1 MADDG
6 GNGDGATAGDCYAHH
21 HRRDIKLAGDS
32 SENLDSISSLPDVI
46 LQQIL
51 SYLPTNLA
59 IRTSVLSTRWRH
71 VWYDTPSLYFDGPGT
86 LYRGLKADT
95 INKTLARYKLPKIMS
110 FHLYT
115 NMLDNVPYI
124 DDWIE
129 FAISRNVEN
138 LSLDCGES
146 NGHGFHSI
154 PEFIYTSSSVKQL
167 SLRHC
172 HLIPRCALSWTSLK
186 NLSLHTCSL
195 CDEFFAK
202 TLCGFPFLE
211 SLKLFY
217 VLNLMV
223 LDLSKSLR
231 LKTLEIYSYMFER
244 GPMQI
249 VAPHI
254 HSLKLTKSKFSCTLV
269 DVSSLTEATVEA
281 IPDVDFRTP
290 KQPKTLQVMT
300 LKMLEKLQNVE
311 KLTLGANFLK
321 LLSIA
326 KVQGLSFPMFKAKAL
341 TLETTMY
348 LCVTPGV
355 KDDLLYNF
363 DPRGL
368 NPDQRCCRCWVFER
382 TLSLK
387 TKHVAS
393 FMKIILKN
401 TKTLE
406 KMVVRLKDYLEERG
420 FEELLQIVPLLS
432 LDNNINIVLS

>member
-6 GNGDGATAGDCYAHH
+6 GNGDGATSGDCYAHH

-51 SYLPTNLA
+51 SYLPTKLS

-71 VWYDTPSLYFDGPGT
+71 VW
-86 LYRGLKADT
+86 GLKADT
-95 INKTLARYKLPKIMS
+95 LNKTLARYKLPKIMS

-124 DDWIE
+124 DGWIE

-138 LSLDCGES
+138 LSLDLGES
-146 NGHGFHSI
+146 NGRGFHSI

-172 HLIPRCALSWTSLK
+172 HLIPRCAVSWKSLK

-195 CDEFFAK
+195 SDEFFAK

-211 SLKLFY
+211 SLK
-217 VLNLMV
+217 N
-223 LDLSKSLR
+223 
-231 LKTLEIYSYMFER
+231 SYFEP
-244 GPMQI
+244 GPMHI

-281 IPDVDFRTP
+281 IPDVDFCMRN
-290 KQPKTLQVMT
+290 QPTNLQVMT

-311 KLTLGANFLK
+311 KLTFGANFLK

-326 KVQGLSFPMFKAKAL
+326 KVHGVSFPMFKAKAL
-341 TLETTMY
+341 TVETTMY
-348 LCVTPGV
+348 EHCVTPGV
-355 KDDLLYNF
+355 VSVLQNAPELKWLTLVHIMDSRSGFIQKDDLLYNL
-363 DPRGL
+363 DPR
-368 NPDQRCCRCWVFER
+368 DQHCRCWVFER
-382 TLSLK
+382 TFSLK

-393 FMKIILKN
+393 FLKIILKN

-406 KMVVRLKDYLEERG
+406 KMVVRLKDYLEEKC
-420 FEELLQIVPLLS
+420 FEELLQIVPSLS
-432 LDNNINIVLS
+432 LDNNISILLS

>member
-6 GNGDGATAGDCYAHH
+6 GNGDGATAGDCYTHH

-51 SYLPTNLA
+51 SYLPTKLA

-95 INKTLARYKLPKIMS
+95 LNKTLARYKLPKIMS

-124 DDWIE
+124 DGWIE

-172 HLIPRCALSWTSLK
+172 HLIPTCALSWTSLK

-195 CDEFFAK
+195 SDEFFAK

-217 VLNLMV
+217 VLNLM
-223 LDLSKSLR
+223 
-231 LKTLEIYSYMFER
+231 
-244 GPMQI
+244 
-249 VAPHI
+249 
-254 HSLKLTKSKFSCTLV
+254 
-269 DVSSLTEATVEA
+269 
-281 IPDVDFRTP
+281 
-290 KQPKTLQVMT
+290 
-300 LKMLEKLQNVE
+300 
-311 KLTLGANFLK
+311 

-326 KVQGLSFPMFKAKAL
+326 KVQGLSFPMIKAKAL

>member
-51 SYLPTNLA
+51 SYLPTKLS

-86 LYRGLKADT
+86 FYRGLKADT
-95 INKTLARYKLPKIMS
+95 LNKTLARYKLPKIMS

-124 DDWIE
+124 DGWIE

-138 LSLDCGES
+138 LSLDLGES
-146 NGHGFHSI
+146 NGRGFHSI

-172 HLIPRCALSWTSLK
+172 HLIPRCAVSWTSLK

-195 CDEFFAK
+195 SDELFAK

-217 VLNLMV
+217 VINLMV
-223 LDLSKSLR
+223 IDLSKSLR
-231 LKTLEIYSYMFER
+231 LKTLEIYSYFEP
-244 GPMQI
+244 GPMHI

-254 HSLKLTKSKFSCTLV
+254 HSLKLTKSKFSSTLV

-281 IPDVDFRTP
+281 IPDVDFCMRN
-290 KQPKTLQVMT
+290 QPTNLQVMT

-311 KLTLGANFLK
+311 KLTFGANFLK

-326 KVQGLSFPMFKAKAL
+326 KVHGVSFPMFKAKAL
-341 TLETTMY
+341 TVETTMY
-348 LCVTPGV
+348 EHCVTPGV
-355 KDDLLYNF
+355 KDDLLYNL
-363 DPRGL
+363 DPR
-368 NPDQRCCRCWVFER
+368 DQHCRCWVFER
-382 TLSLK
+382 TFSLK

-393 FMKIILKN
+393 FLKIILKN

-406 KMVVRLKDYLEERG
+406 KMVVRLKDYLEEKC
-420 FEELLQIVPLLS
+420 FEELLQIVPSLS
-432 LDNNINIVLS
+432 LDNNISIVLS